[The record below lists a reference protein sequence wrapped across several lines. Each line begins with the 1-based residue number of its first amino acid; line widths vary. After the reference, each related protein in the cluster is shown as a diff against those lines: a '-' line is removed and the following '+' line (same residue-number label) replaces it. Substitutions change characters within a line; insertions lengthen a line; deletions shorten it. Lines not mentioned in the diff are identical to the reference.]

1 MIALGFLAITM
12 LGVMQLFGVSI
23 HQNTFARY
31 NTMALVVAQEKLE
44 QLQTE
49 FNNELENGTTSSNLT
64 AGSHGPETLTL
75 YSPTGSGSGD
85 RVFQISWTVVV
96 NAPSKTVTVSV
107 APDVVNNLETKT
119 LSMTALYSQ

>member
-1 MIALGFLAITM
+1 MIALAFLAVTM

-23 HQNTFARY
+23 HQNAFARY

-49 FNNELENGTTSSNLT
+49 FNNELENGTISSDLS

-75 YSPTGSGSGD
+75 YSPSGSGSGD
-85 RVFQISWTVVV
+85 RVFQISWEVVV
-96 NAPSKTVTVSV
+96 SAPSKTVTVSV
-107 APDVVNNLETKT
+107 SPDVANNFETKT
-119 LSMTALYSQ
+119 LSMTALYSR

>member
-12 LGVMQLFGVSI
+12 LGVIQLFGISI
-23 HQNTFARY
+23 RQNTFARY
-31 NTMALVVAQEKLE
+31 NTMAVVVAQEKFE

-75 YSPTGSGSGD
+75 QSPAGSGSGD

-107 APDVVNNLETKT
+107 SPDLVNNFENKT
-119 LSMTALYSQ
+119 LSMTAVYSQ